1 MARHTFVTV
10 SHLTGDETRTVDI
23 LTRADVK
30 NIVAEV
36 IGLEIGDIDS
46 KMEAQERKLAK
57 MSVQTASAAKIAAE
71 ARKQIEKIVE
81 TARETFQGVIEEL
94 LAPHYRLLEQYLEH
108 LGIELPMEK
117 SKRKIGTVKPRQTVV
132 VKNKKDDA
140 KLKSTSKTRKSA
152 VQKKTVMLSK
162 TRTVAAK
169 RSKAKKRPTSSRKA
183 K

>member
-57 MSVQTASAAKIAAE
+57 MSVQAASAAKIAAVAQKE
-71 ARKQIEKIVE
+71 IEKIVE
-81 TARETFQGVIEEL
+81 TARETFQGVIKEL
-94 LAPHYRLLEQYLEH
+94 LAPHYRLLAQH
-108 LGIELPMEK
+108 LGVELPK
-117 SKRKIGTVKPRQTVV
+117 AKQKIG
-132 VKNKKDDA
+132 
-140 KLKSTSKTRKSA
+140 KTRKSA
-152 VQKKTVMLSK
+152 VRKKTVMSFS
-162 TRTVAAK
+162 TRPVTAK
-169 RSKAKKRPTSSRKA
+169 RNIAKKRPTSSRKA

>member
-57 MSVQTASAAKIAAE
+57 MSVQAASAAKIAAVAQRE
-71 ARKQIEKIVE
+71 IEKIVE
-81 TARETFQGVIEEL
+81 TARETFQGVIKEL
-94 LAPHYRLLEQYLEH
+94 LAPHYRLLAQH
-108 LGIELPMEK
+108 LGVELPMEK
-117 SKRKIGTVKPRQTVV
+117 AKQKIETVKPCLPVA
-132 VKNKKDDA
+132 VKKKKDDA
-140 KLKSTSKTRKSA
+140 KPKPTSKTRKA
-152 VQKKTVMLSK
+152 AAQKKTVMPSK
-162 TRTVAAK
+162 IRTVAAK
-169 RSKAKKRPTSSRKA
+169 RNKAKKRPTSSRKA

>member
-57 MSVQTASAAKIAAE
+57 MSVQATSAAKIAAVAQKE
-71 ARKQIEKIVE
+71 IEKIVE
-81 TARETFQGVIEEL
+81 TARETFQGVIKEL
-94 LAPHYRLLEQYLEH
+94 LAPHYRLLAQH
-108 LGIELPMEK
+108 LGVELPMEK
-117 SKRKIGTVKPRQTVV
+117 AKQKIG
-132 VKNKKDDA
+132 
-140 KLKSTSKTRKSA
+140 KTRKSA
-152 VQKKTVMLSK
+152 VRKKTVMSSS
-162 TRTVAAK
+162 TRPVTAK
-169 RSKAKKRPTSSRKA
+169 RNIAKKRPTSSRKA

>member
-1 MARHTFVTV
+1 MAKHTFVTV

-23 LTRADVK
+23 LTRTDVK

-57 MSVQTASAAKIAAE
+57 MSVQASSAAKIAAE
-71 ARKQIEKIVE
+71 ARKEIAKIVE
-81 TARETFQGVIEEL
+81 TARATFQGVIEEL
-94 LAPHYRLLEQYLEH
+94 LAPHYRLLAQH
-108 LGIELPMEK
+108 LGIELPTEK
-117 SKRKIGTVKPRQTVV
+117 TKRKIGTVKPRQTVV

-140 KLKSTSKTRKSA
+140 RSKSTSKTRKSVVRKETA
-152 VQKKTVMLSK
+152 IASK
-162 TRTVAAK
+162 GRTVAAK
-169 RSKAKKRPTSSRKA
+169 RNKAKKRPTPSSKA

>member
-1 MARHTFVTV
+1 MAKHTFVTV

-30 NIVAEV
+30 YNVAVV
-36 IGLEIGDIDS
+36 IGLEVGDIDS

-57 MSVQTASAAKIAAE
+57 MSVQTASAEKIAAE

-94 LAPHYRLLEQYLEH
+94 LAPHYRLLAQH
-108 LGIELPMEK
+108 LGVELPMEK
-117 SKRKIGTVKPRQTVV
+117 AKRKIGAMKPRPPVA
-132 VKNKKDDA
+132 VKSKKDDA
-140 KLKSTSKTRKSA
+140 KSKSTSKTRKS
-152 VQKKTVMLSK
+152 VVRKKTAMSSK
-162 TRTVAAK
+162 NRTVAAK
-169 RSKAKKRPTSSRKA
+169 RNKAKKRPTPLRKA